1 MFPVVTRDR
10 KVRKMRIDAMSEI
23 SQLYQVSGT
32 RKKADATAVYKSD
45 SVEIS
50 DFGKDLQIA
59 KQAVAQA
66 EDVRTEKVQELKT
79 SMENGTYN
87 VPMSALA
94 DKLLNGFTI

>member
-1 MFPVVTRDR
+1 
-10 KVRKMRIDAMSEI
+10 MRIDAMSEI

-32 RKKADATAVYKSD
+32 RKKTEKTSVYTKD

-50 DFGKDLQIA
+50 GFGRDLQIA

-66 EDVRTEKVQELKT
+66 EDVRQDRINELKA
-79 SMENGTYN
+79 SMANGTYN
-87 VPMSALA
+87 VPMGAVA

>member
-1 MFPVVTRDR
+1 
-10 KVRKMRIDAMSEI
+10 MRIDAMSEI
-23 SQLYQVSGT
+23 SQLYQANSV
-32 RKKADATAVYKSD
+32 RKKTDKPASYSKD

-50 DFGKDLQIA
+50 SFGRDLQIA

-66 EDVRTEKVQELKT
+66 EDVRADKVQELKT

-94 DKLLNGFTI
+94 DKLLNGFIL

>member
-1 MFPVVTRDR
+1 
-10 KVRKMRIDAMSEI
+10 MRIDAMSEVT
-23 SQLYQVSGT
+23 QLYQVNST
-32 RKKADATAVYKSD
+32 RKKTEKSSGYSKD

-50 DFGKDLQIA
+50 SFGRDIQIA

-66 EDVRTEKVQELKT
+66 EDIRTEKIQQLKN
-79 SMENGTYN
+79 SIANGTYN